1 MERIKNQQFEFNNNN
16 NVCIPNPSLA
26 LSKVWFFLVVFWN
39 FLGAYSELPFGML
52 LLPFTRPVQC
62 KDVSGTA
69 HPANLPK
76 VVVVCTTC
84 KFSDVYGSFGSQSKP
99 LKVP

>member
-1 MERIKNQQFEFNNNN
+1 MVLCGGILEFTWG
-16 NVCIPNPSLA
+16 L
-26 LSKVWFFLVVFWN
+26 
-39 FLGAYSELPFGML
+39 LGTPLGLL
-52 LLPFTRPVQC
+52 LLPNTRPVQC
-62 KDVSGTA
+62 VDVSGTA
-69 HPANLPK
+69 HPADLPK

>member
-1 MERIKNQQFEFNNNN
+1 MVLFGGISEFTWG
-16 NVCIPNPSLA
+16 L
-26 LSKVWFFLVVFWN
+26 LST
-39 FLGAYSELPFGML
+39 SSGML
-52 LLPFTRPVQC
+52 LFPYTRPVQC
-62 KDVSGTA
+62 EDVSSTA
-69 HPANLPK
+69 HPANLPT